1 MSLTPRACLA
11 ALAFAPVA
19 MLYGAS
25 CTSEGTVVFGV
36 RSGLSASSVASL
48 DARFL
53 VDGEVTEERTLTG
66 ADLDFP
72 LELRVTADDGQ
83 DVAVE
88 LSVVNSGDVV
98 TLTRRGATRA
108 VGGRDVLYELSLE
121 PACAGVTCGPT
132 DTCIGGTCKDPFED
146 PAQLSDYFPE
156 WSDDTGPKD
165 RCEPGGDPTVLVGEG
180 QADYHEVSPG
190 QVLQV
195 EAGPQGGYHV
205 WIAARI
211 KNLKQSGSIIELSGR
226 IPAAEYDIE
235 PMILAF
241 TFDPDEG
248 DFCKIYGL
256 RFRLDDAAHSIES
269 LLGLDLDLT
278 MTITD
283 KDGDVGVGTLD
294 AKLSDSIL

>member
-1 MSLTPRACLA
+1 MKLSPRACLA
-11 ALAFAPVA
+11 AVAFGAVA
-19 MLYGAS
+19 LVYGAS

-36 RSGLSASSVASL
+36 RSGLPASSVASM

-53 VDGEVTEERTLTG
+53 VGGDVAEERTLAG

-88 LSVVNSGDVV
+88 LSVMNGSGVV
-98 TLTRRGATRA
+98 TLSRRGSTRA
-108 VGGRDVLYELSLE
+108 AGGRDVLYEMSLE
-121 PACAGVTCGPT
+121 PACSGVECGAT
-132 DTCIGGTCKDPFED
+132 ETCIGGTCKDPFED

-156 WSDDTGPKD
+156 WSTDDGPKD
-165 RCEPGGDPTVLVGEG
+165 RCEPGGDPTVIVGEG
-180 QADYHEVSPG
+180 QADYHAVSSG

-211 KNLKQSGSIIELSGR
+211 KNLKQSGSIIELGGR
-226 IPAAEYDIE
+226 IPAANYDIE

-256 RFRLDDAAHSIES
+256 RFRLDDANHPIES
-269 LLGLDLDLT
+269 LLGLDLSLT